1 MSLRRRLLATLL
13 LSVLCLPM
21 VMADA
26 PAWSDYEPGAF
37 ATALAEERAI
47 LIDVN
52 ADWCPTCKAQFP
64 ILDELRA
71 DERLQQVSFMRVDF
85 DDNGEFLRKYRVP
98 RQSTILLFRGGRE
111 VARSIAETDR
121 DRLRAFVLD
130 GFVE

>member
-1 MSLRRRLLATLL
+1 MLSRLLIATATLVMSASL
-13 LSVLCLPM
+13 AWAGSFAKFDQSAFDAAQKAGKSIVLH
-21 VMADA
+21 VH
-26 PAWSDYEPGAF
+26 
-37 ATALAEERAI
+37 
-47 LIDVN
+47 

-71 DERLQQVSFMRVDF
+71 DERLQQVSFVRVDF